1 MKMIVNTKTKQQEK
15 RVKNFLA
22 DFDIEFMM
30 VEEEEAIYKTAL
42 PKPLTKKEKQIL
54 DNLSQSVD
62 FINKQKK
69 GKVKAKP
76 LNQLLNEL

>member
-1 MKMIVNTKTKQQEK
+1 MKMIVNIKTKQQEK

-22 DFDIEFMM
+22 DFEIEFMM
-30 VEEEEAIYKTAL
+30 FEEEEAIYKTAL

-62 FINKQKK
+62 FINQQKK